1 MNFCLGAS
9 SVLWNSFNDTDSVMN
24 SFNGFKSSEI
34 YDNSLWTILPRK
46 SSTTVSVNPNKF
58 DSFTNELDLR
68 YGSPESKGKQRG
80 NIYRCKITTSEEH
93 FETVTVTCYPTTST
107 VSIQGSY
114 HWMWTETTLKD
125 IGDKLSSSATVIL
138 EKSESLDL
146 SLDDSQPSI
155 ILSSTPRPSL
165 QLYVTTGTQTP
176 SFQEAATQPDPLI
189 SHYQK
194 QLVSP
199 FQLQKYTTPLHQ
211 QLERL
216 FQQTTQLQLI
226 ITDLILMLSAHLPSQ
241 HRTLLM
247 YWSLKKHQMMILL
260 NL

>member
-1 MNFCLGAS
+1 MAS
-9 SVLWNSFNDTDSVMN
+9 NPLKYM
-24 SFNGFKSSEI
+24 
-34 YDNSLWTILPRK
+34 TILYGQYCPGK
-46 SSTTVSVNPNKF
+46 APQLYPNKF

-68 YGSPESKGKQRG
+68 YGSPESKGKQHG

-107 VSIQGSY
+107 VSIQGRY

-176 SFQEAATQPDPLI
+176 FFQDAAAD
-189 SHYQK
+189 
-194 QLVSP
+194 
-199 FQLQKYTTPLHQ
+199 
-211 QLERL
+211 
-216 FQQTTQLQLI
+216 
-226 ITDLILMLSAHLPSQ
+226 
-241 HRTLLM
+241 
-247 YWSLKKHQMMILL
+247 
-260 NL
+260 